1 MCCTCYLLAG
11 EDDKLILCDECNKA
25 FHLFCLRPALYEV
38 PDGEWQ
44 CPACQPAT
52 ARRNSRGRWEFLLLL
67 KTNKLISSCCVELQL
82 FKPNELGSFKFIFCV
97 PTPLFKELQWVGEW
111 CSKGS
116 DLIFSL
122 WTFLVF
128 ITSHVLYFLGHP
140 FFSNNISPS
149 VFYFHFAHFLISDD
163 FCSHLLLKVMK
174 LITFLTCTYS
184 LPSLAW
190 LEFGCQLGHLPL
202 PCLCIAKC
210 YPFSV

>member
-1 MCCTCYLLAG
+1 M
-11 EDDKLILCDECNKA
+11 
-25 FHLFCLRPALYEV
+25 
-38 PDGEWQ
+38 
-44 CPACQPAT
+44 
-52 ARRNSRGRWEFLLLL
+52 
-67 KTNKLISSCCVELQL
+67 
-82 FKPNELGSFKFIFCV
+82 

-122 WTFLVF
+122 LTFLVF

-149 VFYFHFAHFLISDD
+149 VFYFHFAHLISDD

-174 LITFLTCTYS
+174 LIAFLTCTYS
-184 LPSLAW
+184 LPSLVW

-210 YPFSV
+210 HKALLHCSSGLLQWLLNSTSYLPPSSLSSFVVIPEWFTKDRFAYVTILLKHSGLATASRMKSLD

>member
-1 MCCTCYLLAG
+1 MKYQMVSGSAQLASLLLPGATPVAG
-11 EDDKLILCDECNKA
+11 EN
-25 FHLFCLRPALYEV
+25 FVF
-38 PDGEWQ
+38 
-44 CPACQPAT
+44 
-52 ARRNSRGRWEFLLLL
+52 FLNQINGYVAVVL
-67 KTNKLISSCCVELQL
+67 ELQL